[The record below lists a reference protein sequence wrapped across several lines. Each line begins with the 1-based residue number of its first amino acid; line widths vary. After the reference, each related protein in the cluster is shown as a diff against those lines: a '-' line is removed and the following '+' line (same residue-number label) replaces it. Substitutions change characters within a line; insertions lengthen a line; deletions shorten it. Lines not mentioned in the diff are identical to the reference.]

1 MMERCRRCS
10 MPRRGR
16 DGPIFCH
23 CCGADRPWKVYM
35 NEQEW
40 LTSTDIQAML
50 RVAEDHGVSPRK
62 LRLFACAL
70 LRAVGTGTW
79 AHDNLHALRIAEAFA
94 DGQITPDALAAE
106 RTAFRPA
113 LVGEWV
119 LRRDPLEALH
129 AILGNYHVH
138 SPDAPALL
146 RDLLGNP
153 FRPVPLRPDPCPH
166 CQGTGYVERTTWGP
180 DDSGPC
186 GECAETGF
194 TSSWREVL
202 SIAGT
207 IHHERTYT
215 DLPVLADALEDAGCD
230 NDALLDHL
238 RSPGPHARGCWALDL
253 ILGKE

>member
-50 RVAEDHGVSPRK
+50 RVAQDHGISPRK
-62 LRLFACAL
+62 LRLFACAV

-79 AHDNLHALRIAEAFA
+79 AHDNPHALRLAEDFA
-94 DGQITPDALAAE
+94 DGLLTPDALQRE
-106 RTAFRPA
+106 YVIIRPA
-113 LVGEWV
+113 PLGEFV
-119 LRRDPLEALH
+119 LRPDPLDAVRSVL
-129 AILGNYHVH
+129 ANDPLG
-138 SPDAPALL
+138 DGGRETAPALL
-146 RDLLGNP
+146 RDLVGN
-153 FRPVPLRPDPCPH
+153 PLRPLARLHRLFGEGEPN
-166 CQGTGYVERTTWGP
+166 RTPG
-180 DDSGPC
+180 
-186 GECAETGF
+186 
-194 TSSWREVL
+194 VL
-202 SIAGT
+202 DTCFLTPTVVSLAQT
-207 IHHERTYT
+207 IYHERTYT

-230 NDALLDHL
+230 HPYALLGHL

-253 ILGKE
+253 ILAKE